1 MRRILALCGAVLC
14 FAVVA
19 AAQENALA
27 PATSNPVSVSASSAL
42 PESPGATLAATSA
55 SSTRSGA
62 SRRASAYVEFP
73 WQLGMGYTY
82 LRVRPGAGS
91 TFSLHGLN
99 THVAYYFSN
108 SVGLKAEVDP
118 LFGTTPST
126 STTFN
131 TVPSLRMKA
140 LFFGGG
146 PVFAHRNSSR
156 IEPWVHGLF
165 GGVHLRLTQTAA
177 LPGTLNAFALQA
189 GGGVDFKLSPRLYW
203 RVEGDYFGTRFFGT
217 FQHNLAFKSGV
228 VFNF

>member
-27 PATSNPVSVSASSAL
+27 PAASNPVSVSARSAL
-42 PESPGATLAATSA
+42 PESPGATLAAAPA
-55 SSTRSGA
+55 SSSRSGVP
-62 SRRASAYVEFP
+62 RRARSSPEYP
-73 WQLGMGYTY
+73 WQLGIGYTY
-82 LRVRPGAGS
+82 VRVRPNVGS

-99 THVAYYFSN
+99 THIAYYFSN
-108 SVGLKAEVDP
+108 SVGLKAEVSP

-126 STTFN
+126 VSTFN
-131 TVPSLRMKA
+131 SVPSLTMKA

-146 PVFAHRNSSR
+146 PVIAYHNNSR

-165 GGVHLRLTQTAA
+165 GGVHLRLTQTSAT
-177 LPGTLNAFALQA
+177 PGTANAFAFQA
-189 GGGVDFKLSPRLYW
+189 GGGADYKLGPRLYW
-203 RVEGDYFGTRFFGT
+203 RVEGDYFGTRFFST
-217 FQHNLAFKSGV
+217 FQHNLAFKTGV